1 MKVSYFPGCTL
12 NTTGKGFDNAVR
24 ASTAAVGLELAELSE
39 WNCCGATYPLIIDN
53 MLELAAPVHVLVA
66 AQNAGGHGGPP
77 LLTTACTTCY
87 NVLKRTNK
95 FIREHKDERERIQF
109 FIEAE
114 YNGEVEVKDIL
125 HLLRDDVGFE
135 AVREK
140 VQKPLKGL
148 KVASYYGCMV
158 LRPPAEVAYDDPD
171 HPQSLDDLMAALGAT
186 PVDSPHKN
194 ECCGAY
200 LAVMAPEVTREM
212 VYTILR
218 SAQAAGAEAVVTNC
232 PLCQFNLDK
241 QQAVM
246 HNGKQP
252 RASYQAIPVFYFSQL
267 MGLAL
272 GLDASNYG
280 WERHYIDPRPLL
292 HERGLWNDVSGLQFH
307 AERSGA

>member
-24 ASTAAVGLELAELSE
+24 ASAQAVGLELIELPD

-53 MLELAAPVHVLVA
+53 MLELAAPAHVLVA
-66 AQNAGGHGGPP
+66 ARDEGHT
-77 LLTTACTTCY
+77 LTTACTTCY
-87 NVLKRTNK
+87 NVLKRTNE
-95 FIREHKDERERIQF
+95 FIRHHEEERERVNA

-114 YNGEVEVKDIL
+114 YEGETEVMDFL
-125 HLLRDDVGFE
+125 HLLRDEVGFE
-135 AVREK
+135 TVQEN
-140 VQKPLKGL
+140 VQKPLAGL

-158 LRPPAEVAYDDPD
+158 LRPPDEVAYDDPD

-186 PVDSPHKN
+186 PVDFPHKN

-200 LAVMAPEVTREM
+200 LAVQDPSVTREM

-218 SAQAAGAEAVVTNC
+218 SAQAAGAKAVATNC

-241 QQAVM
+241 QQAEM
-246 HNGKQP
+246 HKSHAGFG
-252 RASYQAIPVFYFSQL
+252 RGSGTIPILYFSQL

-280 WERHYIDPRPLL
+280 WERHYVDARPLL
-292 HERGLWNDVSGLQFH
+292 TERGFWNGTGDD
-307 AERSGA
+307 